1 MRLGS
6 KSADEFIQILNKKN
20 EIIQQDLL
28 TKIIE
33 LTKTVDVKVMMGDST
48 ITEQKT
54 FDPQKINNY
63 LEKINE
69 KLIDWSL
76 QDVSITNN
84 EDLRRIFTKFEITE
98 GNYLISGHI
107 SLQFHVLLF
116 YKPIQRV
123 IDCQKE
129 LAEIV
134 DKTKNKETELSNNSD
149 QHVLDKLKEMGYK
162 DFDHQKLF
170 EIFYENEEFSKKVY
184 EEIEKDAGEE
194 FKKLTEKK
202 NELFKELDS
211 LLVETYQT
219 SSVLI
224 DDARLVAGE
233 EGCLCTLDIEFIK
246 NDNRE
251 GLFDPRKM
259 SNTVKENIVKKLE
272 NLEVIQEATLS
283 DLMAFDADED
293 GYKYLKAQA
302 KKLGVKVAI
311 ASGDKSTYW
320 DMGYDSLTY
329 TGKKDAIL
337 KLAAVSGHDQD
348 ICPGDEDCGGYT
360 LEESD
365 IKSTLPK
372 KVKLYEGMSVADKF
386 KALMQ

>member
-28 TKIIE
+28 SKIIE
-33 LTKTVDVKVMMGDST
+33 LTKSVDVKVMMGDST

-69 KLIDWSL
+69 KLINWSL

-116 YKPIQRV
+116 YKPVQRV

-129 LAEIV
+129 LAQIV
-134 DKTKNKETELSNNSD
+134 DVTKNKETELSDNSD
-149 QHVLDKLKEMGYK
+149 QFVLNKLKEMGYK
-162 DFDHQKLF
+162 DFDHQNLF
-170 EIFYENEEFSKKVY
+170 EVFYENEEFSKKVY
-184 EEIEKDAGEE
+184 AEIEKDSGGE
-194 FKKLTEKK
+194 FKQLTEKK
-202 NELFKELDS
+202 NKLFKELDS
-211 LLVETYQT
+211 LLIETYQT

-224 DDARLVAGE
+224 DDARLVSGE

-246 NDNRE
+246 NGNRE

-259 SNTVKENIVKKLE
+259 SNLVKENILKKIDELHVLIE
-272 NLEVIQEATLS
+272 N
-283 DLMAFDADED
+283 
-293 GYKYLKAQA
+293 
-302 KKLGVKVAI
+302 
-311 ASGDKSTYW
+311 
-320 DMGYDSLTY
+320 
-329 TGKKDAIL
+329 
-337 KLAAVSGHDQD
+337 
-348 ICPGDEDCGGYT
+348 
-360 LEESD
+360 
-365 IKSTLPK
+365 
-372 KVKLYEGMSVADKF
+372 
-386 KALMQ
+386 

>member
-6 KSADEFIQILNKKN
+6 RSPDEFIQLLNKKN
-20 EIIQQDLL
+20 ETIQQDLL
-28 TKIIE
+28 AKILE
-33 LTKTVDVKVMMGDST
+33 LTNTVDVKVMMGDST

-54 FDPQKINNY
+54 FDPKQVINY
-63 LEKINE
+63 LEKLN
-69 KLIDWSL
+69 KNLIDWSL

-116 YKPIQRV
+116 YKPLQRV

-134 DKTKNKETELSNNSD
+134 DTTKNKETELSDNSD
-149 QHVLDKLKEMGYK
+149 QFVLNKLKEMGYK

-170 EIFYENEEFSKKVY
+170 EVFYENEDFSKKVY
-184 EEIEKDAGEE
+184 DEIEKESGEE

-202 NELFKELDS
+202 TELFKELDS
-211 LLVETYQT
+211 LLIETYQT

-224 DDARLVAGE
+224 DDTRLVSGE

-246 NDNRE
+246 NNNRE

-259 SNTVKENIVKKLE
+259 SNTVKENILKKLD
-272 NLEVIQEATLS
+272 NLQLI
-283 DLMAFDADED
+283 
-293 GYKYLKAQA
+293 
-302 KKLGVKVAI
+302 
-311 ASGDKSTYW
+311 
-320 DMGYDSLTY
+320 
-329 TGKKDAIL
+329 
-337 KLAAVSGHDQD
+337 
-348 ICPGDEDCGGYT
+348 
-360 LEESD
+360 
-365 IKSTLPK
+365 IKN
-372 KVKLYEGMSVADKF
+372 
-386 KALMQ
+386 

>member
-134 DKTKNKETELSNNSD
+134 DTTKNKETEL
-149 QHVLDKLKEMGYK
+149 
-162 DFDHQKLF
+162 
-170 EIFYENEEFSKKVY
+170 
-184 EEIEKDAGEE
+184 
-194 FKKLTEKK
+194 
-202 NELFKELDS
+202 
-211 LLVETYQT
+211 
-219 SSVLI
+219 
-224 DDARLVAGE
+224 
-233 EGCLCTLDIEFIK
+233 
-246 NDNRE
+246 
-251 GLFDPRKM
+251 
-259 SNTVKENIVKKLE
+259 
-272 NLEVIQEATLS
+272 
-283 DLMAFDADED
+283 
-293 GYKYLKAQA
+293 
-302 KKLGVKVAI
+302 
-311 ASGDKSTYW
+311 
-320 DMGYDSLTY
+320 
-329 TGKKDAIL
+329 
-337 KLAAVSGHDQD
+337 
-348 ICPGDEDCGGYT
+348 
-360 LEESD
+360 
-365 IKSTLPK
+365 
-372 KVKLYEGMSVADKF
+372 
-386 KALMQ
+386 